1 MRMHAS
7 DKYSHFFVILGDW
20 EHEMSS
26 TVPFPNSNHQGF
38 PDPGDT
44 VAEERLASA
53 QVWKVEIDGYLVSG
67 QPYNWEKLLTFGVT
81 WSHLICAKIVCF
93 SRNAFLLFA
102 LLIQSDANHSVKN
115 DKLCSNWSIAINCP
129 FSSVSTFIIPIC
141 PMPSWWLGWTTR
153 SPMKDIHQVHDGS
166 VRDRARRGHLPREHH
181 PLCSWGFEFMNNCV
195 NIKDTLTRMIVF
207 VFSNARNN
215 YLGWLL

>member
-1 MRMHAS
+1 
-7 DKYSHFFVILGDW
+7 
-20 EHEMSS
+20 MSS
-26 TVPFPNSNHQGF
+26 TVPFPNSNHPPGVPRPRRYSGRRTACLCPSLKGGDRWLFGF
-38 PDPGDT
+38 WT
-44 VAEERLASA
+44 T
-53 QVWKVEIDGYLVSG
+53 Y
-67 QPYNWEKLLTFGVT
+67 YWEKLLTFWVT

-141 PMPSWWLGWTTR
+141 PMPSWWLAWTTR

-181 PLCSWGFEFMNNCV
+181 PLCSWGFEFLNNSV
-195 NIKDTLTRMIVF
+195 NIDDTL
-207 VFSNARNN
+207 
-215 YLGWLL
+215 Y